1 MKEREE
7 NKPTTKGRYRTVTV
21 YVCDQKPDSTEI
33 NFHKLPLR
41 NGFRAHDMR
50 QSDNR
55 RTVWE
60 FSFKHAQGGYS
71 SHPSNRLLLLL
82 LLPLNTPIKLL
93 IFVSRM
99 FFWLGGWVPSNSQIH
114 LLQSHSTVK
123 GYPARS
129 CLLVEKEK
137 GGC

>member
-60 FSFKHAQGGYS
+60 FSFKHAQGVTAVIPVIGCCCCYC
-71 SHPSNRLLLLL
+71 
-82 LLPLNTPIKLL
+82 
-93 IFVSRM
+93 
-99 FFWLGGWVPSNSQIH
+99 
-114 LLQSHSTVK
+114 
-123 GYPARS
+123 
-129 CLLVEKEK
+129 CL
-137 GGC
+137 